1 MTMGRPP
8 KGERKSI
15 GAVKCPICGK
25 EVEVW
30 EGWRGTAYS
39 NHDGHGFK
47 MSKKQVDDF
56 IKEHS
61 APEQVT
67 PPAQA
72 EEEPELQK
80 DGFSIFSM
88 EF

>member
-1 MTMGRPP
+1 MGRPP

-15 GAVKCPICGK
+15 GTVKCPICGK
-25 EVEVW
+25 KVEIW

-47 MSKKQVDDF
+47 MSKKQVAAF
-56 IKEHS
+56 LNENTQS

-67 PPAQA
+67 QPAQA
-72 EEEPELQK
+72 EEEPEINK
-80 DGFSIFSM
+80 DGYSVFGF

>member
-8 KGERKSI
+8 KGDRKSI
-15 GAVKCPICGK
+15 GIVKCPICGK

-30 EGWRGTAYS
+30 EGWRGTGYS

-47 MSKKQVDDF
+47 MSKKQISDF
-56 IKEHS
+56 FKEQS

-67 PPAQA
+67 PPEQS
-72 EEEPELQK
+72 EDEPELKK
-80 DGFSIFSM
+80 DGFSIFNM